1 MPDAALKAKVDALD
15 KEIASTQK
23 EATEAWE
30 AFDKERQS
38 LAASDVDV
46 TDENSEAFQ
55 KAHELHEEYGTKAD
69 RVEVLKGQREKL
81 WAMMAEGG
89 SPGDR
94 NTRELREQIKDGM
107 HSRESFGARVTA
119 SDAYKAL
126 QESGRLT
133 SSGAL
138 GRVELGQAMSRDELV
153 QALHSAVIVTD
164 EGGENTVRPFIEPM
178 HRGFVEPRF
187 RPLTLLDLISVSGTD
202 SDSIDYIV
210 ETGWVNNAAIVPEAE
225 TDAKVGGEVTTAKAG
240 VKPQSKL
247 SYEKKAASVEQVAHW
262 IAATKKTL
270 RDAPRVRGI
279 IDNRLNRGL
288 LETLEDEIIAG
299 DGVGDHLLGFLNT
312 PGIQHQD
319 RTEGAPLIDDILR
332 ALTKLRLAFFDTG
345 LVVGINPL
353 DGQEIRLSKDKNDN
367 YIFGPPSQAGPTTYW
382 GVPSVEAAQFP
393 QAQPVAGD
401 FSVVELYIR
410 EGVNVLA
417 SDSHEDFFTRNLV
430 AILAEMAAVSVV
442 PQPEGLCEISPKA
455 P

>member
-1 MPDAALKAKVDALD
+1 MPDAKLKGKVDALD
-15 KEIASTQK
+15 AEIESTEKQAS
-23 EATEAWE
+23 EAWA
-30 AFDKERQS
+30 AFEKRRNE

-46 TDENSEAFQ
+46 TDESSEEFKA
-55 KAHELHEEYGTKAD
+55 AHELHEQYGTAKD
-69 RVEVLKGQREKL
+69 RVEALKGRREQL
-81 WAMMAEGG
+81 WSMMAEGG
-89 SPGDR
+89 TEGSPKA
-94 NTRELREQIKDGM
+94 REMREQIKDGM
-107 HSRESFGARVTA
+107 HSRESYGARIIA

-126 QESGRLT
+126 RDSNVLN

-138 GRVELGQAMSRDELV
+138 GRVELGQAMDRDELV
-153 QALHSAVIVTD
+153 RALHSAVIVTD
-164 EGGENTVRPFIEPM
+164 DAGDNSVRPFIEPQ

-187 RPLTLLDLISVSGTD
+187 RPLTLLDLISVSGTE
-202 SDSIDYIV
+202 SDSIDYII
-210 ETGWVNNAAIVPEAE
+210 ETGWVNNAAVVPEAT
-225 TDAKVGGEVTTAKAG
+225 TDAKIGGEVTPVKAG

-247 SYEKKAASVEQVAHW
+247 NYEKKSRSVEQVAHW

-279 IDNRLNRGL
+279 IDNRLSRGL
-288 LETLEDEIIAG
+288 LETLEDEVIAG
-299 DGVGDHLLGFLNT
+299 DGIGDHLLGFLNT

-319 RTEGAPLIDDILR
+319 RTEGEPLVDDILR

-345 LVVGINPL
+345 LVVGVNPL
-353 DGQEIRLSKDKNDN
+353 DAQEIRLSKDANDN

-382 GVPSVEAAQFP
+382 GVPGVEAAQFP
-393 QAQPVAGD
+393 QSQPVAGD

-430 AILAEMAAVSVV
+430 ALLAEMAAVSVV
-442 PQPEGLCEISPKA
+442 PQPEGLCEISPK